1 MMILIR
7 AYPQKFVKFLQ
18 IKQLGLAEILVFQIS
33 IFGTMHDI

>member
-7 AYPQKFVKFLQ
+7 AYPQKFVNFLQ
-18 IKQLGLAEILVFQIS
+18 IKQLGLAEILVFPIN